1 MQNHISTFTFMWT
14 YIIVTVILFA
24 IGILL
29 LKLPHLEWLREKDKA
44 FNFFMSLLSSFI
56 AFFIALSINTHIE
69 ELNKK
74 ENLVKMLKAA
84 DLSLENSEM
93 KIQGM
98 YLNPA
103 NAGENLWDI
112 LQYAPLETP
121 KIYSALE
128 TNDLVNNYFSSNA
141 FQAYIICNDNM
152 QSFVKRINS
161 DKISDEHRLALLQ
174 DYKAYIKLAKN
185 LNKVELEKL
194 QNKIS
199 PSEETKKLQELSKSL
214 TIK

>member
-1 MQNHISTFTFMWT
+1 MLV
-14 YIIVTVILFA
+14 YIIATLALFA
-24 IGILL
+24 IGIILF
-29 LKLPHLEWLREKDKA
+29 KLPHLEWLREKEKS

-74 ENLVKMLKAA
+74 SNLIKLLKAA
-84 DLSLENSEM
+84 DLSLENNEM

-103 NAGENLWDI
+103 NAGENISGI
-112 LQYAPLETP
+112 LQYAPLEIP
-121 KIYSALE
+121 KIYSAME

-152 QSFVKRINS
+152 QSFIRRINS
-161 DKISDEHRLALLQ
+161 DKITDEHRLALLH
-174 DYKAYIKLAKN
+174 DYKSYIKLAKSI
-185 LNKVELEKL
+185 NKVELEKL
-194 QNKIS
+194 QDKIS
-199 PSEETKKLQELSKSL
+199 ATEETNQLRELSKSL

>member
-1 MQNHISTFTFMWT
+1 M
-14 YIIVTVILFA
+14 
-24 IGILL
+24 
-29 LKLPHLEWLREKDKA
+29 LKLPHLEWLREKDKS
-44 FNFFMSLLSSFI
+44 FSFFMSLLSSFI

-74 ENLVKMLKAA
+74 ENLVKVLKAA

-98 YLNPA
+98 YINPA
-103 NAGENLWDI
+103 NAGENLSDI
-112 LQYAPLETP
+112 LQYAPMETP
-121 KIYSALE
+121 KIYAAME

-152 QSFVKRINS
+152 QSFIKRINS
-161 DKISDEHRLALLQ
+161 DKISEEHRLALLQ
-174 DYKAYIKLAKN
+174 DYKAYLKLAKDI
-185 LNKVELEKL
+185 NKVELEKL
-194 QNKIS
+194 ENKIS